1 VRAENA
7 GGDRPANATWM
18 AFAAKRESR
27 GSWCAAYRA
36 SGGGGQIPANCK
48 TLSAWK
54 NSGLPHSIFGPLES
68 VRIRPNPTV
77 YRIPQDPTPLS
88 YIFETR
94 SVGFLDS
101 RPDTK
106 CVPVRAFSDH
116 KLIRFLDR
124 QVSQKVVREQLGAT
138 ALRATCGVR
147 RGELRARGRSAPS
160 RGLVRGGVGSSSR
173 LQYQRLAVAAA
184 LRTLPV
190 APNSRHSP
198 LKMGPRGSRG
208 ALAARRW

>member
-1 VRAENA
+1 LMVADLAKVEWGFWQN
-7 GGDRPANATWM
+7 PHLFSPNWATR
-18 AFAAKRESR
+18 KVEKHHR
-27 GSWCAAYRA
+27 
-36 SGGGGQIPANCK
+36 
-48 TLSAWK
+48 
-54 NSGLPHSIFGPLES
+54 
-68 VRIRPNPTV
+68 
-77 YRIPQDPTPLS
+77 TPIS
-88 YIFETR
+88 YIFDTR
-94 SVGFLDS
+94 SVGFFDS

-116 KLIRFLDR
+116 KPIRFLDS